1 MQLALNQRK
10 TLAAARGHNVRS
22 EETMA
27 KNNNQSIS
35 LADLP
40 LMQFATVCEVSRPSP
55 SEDQALVQR
64 LMEIGFVPGE
74 RIKIIA
80 VGHPGREPIAVRVGH
95 STFALRRFEADYI
108 RVSIIAD

>member
-1 MQLALNQRK
+1 MQLAMNPREMGAATRRK
-10 TLAAARGHNVRS
+10 GRF
-22 EETMA
+22 EEKMV
-27 KNNNQSIS
+27 NNQQHSIS

-40 LMQFATVCEVSRPSP
+40 LQQLATVCEVSRPTSP
-55 SEDQALVQR
+55 EDQALVQR
-64 LMEIGFVPGE
+64 LVEIGFVPGE

-95 STFALRRFEADYI
+95 TTFAMRRFEADYI